1 MNFGIYMILDKA
13 SEQYGLPFV
22 QPTVKSAKRSI
33 ALEMLE
39 TADTVVKDFVVFE
52 VGQFDKDEGTIESYG
67 KQAYIP
73 VLQGDEI
80 LEDIHAYRKI
90 LDNVREK
97 VQNEEIDRQFSESLE
112 LNKEENK

>member
-22 QPTVKSAKRSI
+22 QPTVKSVKRSI

-39 TADTVVKDFVVFE
+39 IADTVVKDFVVFE
-52 VGQFDKDEGTIESYG
+52 VGQFDKDEGTVEAYG

-80 LEDIHAYRKI
+80 LQEIKEYRKI

-97 VQNEEIDRQFSESLE
+97 VESEEIDRQLSESNE